1 MVWTVS
7 LDSVYWVWSQ
17 CTKCGGLKWCL
28 SRRVQGFSF
37 GNNCWAPVVWGGQTE
52 VWEVLVWVFFNWKFW
67 SLCLLQ
73 GQVCLLNSALI
84 NILPPW
90 GLLAP
95 FFCFLFLLPSCL
107 SLLMSFVPLL
117 QSGAQHELLRRS
129 HIGTTAT
136 QKKKTYKEREKKR
149 EEQKVSELNVK
160 IAKTKP
166 GEMNTP
172 WFTKSRLTA
181 GL

>member
-95 FFCFLFLLPSCL
+95 FFLFFVLTPVL
-107 SLLMSFVPLL
+107 SFSSYVFCPAAAVWSSARASEAL
-117 QSGAQHELLRRS
+117 S
-129 HIGTTAT
+129 HWHNSYTK
-136 QKKKTYKEREKKR
+136 KKKTYKEREKKQR
-149 EEQKVSELNVK
+149 RAES
-160 IAKTKP
+160 
-166 GEMNTP
+166 
-172 WFTKSRLTA
+172 
-181 GL
+181 

>member
-95 FFCFLFLLPSCL
+95 FFFVFCSYSRPVFLFLCL
-107 SLLMSFVPLL
+107 LSRCCSLELSTSFW
-117 QSGAQHELLRRS
+117 GALTLAQQLHK
-129 HIGTTAT
+129 
-136 QKKKTYKEREKKR
+136 KKKTYKEREKKQR
-149 EEQKVSELNVK
+149 RAES
-160 IAKTKP
+160 
-166 GEMNTP
+166 
-172 WFTKSRLTA
+172 
-181 GL
+181 